1 MKHISEKR
9 TLLMACLCIAI
20 MLLLSTLLLPLTAT
34 IAKAD
39 TAAVNNGNIYTY
51 SQLKACA
58 DGNGYADPQPL
69 SVGDP
74 LIGVHVAEI
83 KLLNFSSTT
92 EKEGK
97 RYFLKTV
104 PDVPLLSIVIK
115 TDLDDLGGSGAWVNA
130 DGDTRIPDYGFVGNI
145 GYGWLGISHTDFQG
159 KIQTVCITDV
169 FKIIKEGS
177 SFVPAWFGSEGTYHI
192 SLCFETKRQTGR
204 KKNWDSPFT
213 YHWEAIYGYE
223 NYRLDAN
230 FEIRNANTQVFVFD
244 STLGNELLN
253 GATCS
258 GFTLDYA
265 NSHYLQI
272 NVKREVAVSANE
284 LMESTD
290 VRYYSV
296 GVDQRTYSAP
306 GIYTIEASNEI
317 TGAKT
322 TRRILVVSSAD
333 QEESKLLRSAAA
345 NRYSEFASLLTSK
358 DSSEAI
364 TNPEASSGA
373 ITNPEV
379 SHDSSRSSRNIII
392 TIVGVAAFLIAA
404 IIVTVVIVVRH
415 QRKN

>member
-1 MKHISEKR
+1 MKHISKKR
-9 TLLMACLCIAI
+9 TLLMACLSIA
-20 MLLLSTLLLPLTAT
+20 MLLLLGTLLLPLTAT

-39 TAAVNNGNIYTY
+39 TASANNGNVYRY
-51 SQLKACA
+51 SQLKACT
-58 DGNGYADPQPL
+58 DGSGYADPQPL

-74 LIGVHVAEI
+74 LIGVQVAEI
-83 KLLNFSSTT
+83 TLANFSSTT
-92 EKEGK
+92 EKDGK
-97 RYFLKTV
+97 RYFLKTS

-115 TDLDDLGGSGAWVNA
+115 TDLDDLGGSGAWINS
-130 DGDTRIPDYGFVGNI
+130 DSDTRIPDYGFIGNI

-159 KIQTVCITDV
+159 KTQTVCITDV
-169 FKIIKEGS
+169 FKKIKDGS
-177 SFVPAWFGSEGTYHI
+177 SFVPAWFGSEGTYKI
-192 SLCFETKRQTGR
+192 SLCFETKRQTGS
-204 KKNWDSPFT
+204 KKKWDFWPFKS
-213 YHWEAIYGYE
+213 HWEAIYGYE

-230 FEIRNANTQVFVFD
+230 FDIRNANSQVFVFD
-244 STLGNELLN
+244 STGNELLN

-258 GFTLDYA
+258 GFTLDFA

-272 NVKREVAVSANE
+272 NVKREVAVSTNE

-290 VRYYSV
+290 VRYNSV

-333 QEESKLLRSAAA
+333 QEGSKLLRSAAA

-392 TIVGVAAFLIAA
+392 TIVGAAAFLIAA